1 MSAQKF
7 YFSGDVIITQDDIER
22 GERCSGRTC
31 PAAIALLRDIP
42 ELEDVHV
49 DEDRILFKFGPHQS
63 VRRIV
68 KPPPELRAFIEAV
81 DLGKSPKP
89 ITFNITIPR

>member
-1 MSAQKF
+1 MNAQK
-7 YFSGDVIITQDDIER
+7 YFFNGDVIITQDDIDK
-22 GERCSGRTC
+22 GEPCSGYNC
-31 PAAIALLRDIP
+31 PTAIAFLRDIP

-49 DEDRILFKFGPHQS
+49 DEDRILFKFGPHAS

-68 KPPPELRAFIEAV
+68 KTPPELKAFIDAI
-81 DLGKSPKP
+81 DLGKRPKP